1 MKLKILYLVLLLSI
15 NVSGKDKAYRIS
27 VKNRNLA
34 IELTNKARTL
44 LKNNDAAKA
53 TPLIFK
59 AIAIDSIFPN
69 SYELL
74 YKAITISENT
84 SDSVLHNFT
93 KAKRIF
99 DEDDEVCFY
108 KGEVYR
114 MREDF
119 VNAINEYSSAIE
131 FSKNIPEKSF
141 YYNYFFLYRATC
153 NLKLKNYS
161 IALTDYNTILLL
173 EPQNSNAY
181 VNRGICYKNTG
192 KIELAKADMKR
203 AAELGNTIAT
213 TYLQKLSSKPAAKK
227 TTSKKSVKK
236 K

>member
-1 MKLKILYLVLLLSI
+1 LKLKILFVLIILFSLQL
-15 NVSGKDKAYRIS
+15 NAKDKAYRIS

-34 IELTNKARTL
+34 IELTNKARTHI
-44 LKNNDAAKA
+44 KNNEPAKA
-53 TPLIFK
+53 TSLIFK
-59 AIAIDSIFPN
+59 AIAVDSIFSN

-74 YKAITISENT
+74 YKAITMTNNT
-84 SDSVLHNFT
+84 SDSVLNTFS

-119 VNAINEYSSAIE
+119 PNAIKEYSSAIE

-153 NLKLKNYS
+153 SLKLKNYS
-161 IALTDYNTILLL
+161 GALNDYNSVLLL
-173 EPQNSNAY
+173 EPTNSNAF
-181 VNRGICYKNTG
+181 VNRGICYKNLR
-192 KIELAKADMKR
+192 KIDLAKADMTR
-203 AAELGNTIAT
+203 AAELGNTTAM
-213 TYLQKLSSKPAAKK
+213 TYLQKMNSKPTTKK
-227 TTSKKSVKK
+227 PTKKPTRKK
-236 K
+236 